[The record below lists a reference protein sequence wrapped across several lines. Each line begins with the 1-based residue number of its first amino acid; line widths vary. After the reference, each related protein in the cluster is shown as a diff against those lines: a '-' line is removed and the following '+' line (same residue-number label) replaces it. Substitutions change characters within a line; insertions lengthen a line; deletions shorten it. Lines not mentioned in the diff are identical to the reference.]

1 MTLSRILKTIFLIE
15 FVKGLMMAIK
25 EMFRKSK
32 TINYPFEKGSISP
45 RMRGEHALR
54 RYPNGEERCIA
65 CKLCEAVCPAQA
77 ITIESEEKKDGSRK
91 TTRYDIDMLKCIYC
105 GLCQESCPVDAIV
118 QGPNFEF
125 ATESREELYYNKNKL
140 LMVHTSRNT
149 VNSVFFLILDFISVG
164 CLFIMVGAEFL
175 GMIIL
180 IVYVGAVAVL
190 FLFVVMMLN
199 VAEQKQSWF
208 IGKKSTHI
216 PAGLIVSILI
226 FLQLLVVVGGWKY
239 KDNFMSSSTLNFS
252 NISNTHQIG
261 LVMYTDYILY
271 FQLAGVIL
279 LLSMIGAILL
289 TFRQRKGVK
298 KQSYFKQI
306 SRDPSTSIELE
317 EVESSKGVRIDD

>member
-1 MTLSRILKTIFLIE
+1 MLVHSIFFYFFSVI
-15 FVKGLMMAIK
+15 AI
-25 EMFRKSK
+25 FS
-32 TINYPFEKGSISP
+32 S
-45 RMRGEHALR
+45 
-54 RYPNGEERCIA
+54 
-65 CKLCEAVCPAQA
+65 
-77 ITIESEEKKDGSRK
+77 
-91 TTRYDIDMLKCIYC
+91 
-105 GLCQESCPVDAIV
+105 
-118 QGPNFEF
+118 
-125 ATESREELYYNKNKL
+125 
-140 LMVHTSRNT
+140 LMVITSRNT

-216 PAGLIVSILI
+216 PAGLIISVLI
-226 FLQLLVVVGGWKY
+226 FLELLVVVGGWKQ
-239 KDNFMSSSTLNFS
+239 KDNLMSSNSLVLS
-252 NISNTHQIG
+252 NIPNTHQLG

-271 FQLAGVIL
+271 FQLAGIIL

-289 TFRQRKGVK
+289 TFRKRSGVK

-306 SRDPSTSIELE
+306 SRDPLSSVELKD
-317 EVESSKGVRIDD
+317 VKSSEGVKIDD